1 MNEVAPPRI
10 RSGLW
15 WTARVLLTP
24 VFRGVLRVR
33 ATGVNNIPADG
44 AVLLVCNHISMWDP
58 PMVAYA
64 IGRRRR
70 VYFMAKSE
78 LMQIPVAGRI
88 FANAGAFGVD
98 RGGADRT
105 AIRTARKLLADGEPL
120 LMFPEGTRHQSGEL
134 GEAFPGAGALARVE
148 GTRVVPVAIVRS
160 TRRFDPVRIAI
171 GPPLVLDDIV
181 QQSRSAQSQ
190 AVADRMMEAIRALRD
205 GIQEETRG

>member
-1 MNEVAPPRI
+1 MNEAPPPKI
-10 RSGLW
+10 RGWLW
-15 WTARVLLTP
+15 WTARAALAP

-33 ATGVNNIPADG
+33 ATGVDNIPADG

-64 IGRRRR
+64 MCPRRR

-78 LMQIPVAGRI
+78 LMALPVAGWA
-88 FANAGAFGVD
+88 FANIGAFGVD
-98 RGGADRT
+98 RGGADRS
-105 AIRTARKLLADGEPL
+105 AIRTARKLLAEGQAL

-134 GEAFPGAGALARVE
+134 GDAFPGAGALARVA

-160 TRRFDPVRIAI
+160 TGRFGPVRIAI
-171 GPPLVLDDIV
+171 GAPIALDDIV

-190 AVADRMMEAIRALRD
+190 AVADRMMEAIRVLRD